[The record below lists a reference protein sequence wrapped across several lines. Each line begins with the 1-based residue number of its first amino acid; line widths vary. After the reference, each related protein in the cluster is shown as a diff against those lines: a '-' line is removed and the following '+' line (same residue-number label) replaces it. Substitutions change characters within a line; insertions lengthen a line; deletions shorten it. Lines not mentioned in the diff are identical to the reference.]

1 MCTRKQPGPGPQTQD
16 DGKNLHGCF
25 GRQVKEAWKVYAKK
39 HPIIKINRRVFTPGR
54 GWETKRFLLTLP
66 NYHQGKL

>member
-1 MCTRKQPGPGPQTQD
+1 MCTRKQHGPGPQTRD
-16 DGKNLHGCF
+16 DGNLHGCF

-39 HPIIKINRRVFTPGR
+39 HKFR
-54 GWETKRFLLTLP
+54 GSYGQLLP